1 MRALKNKLFPNSDMQ
16 NYFLSRREII
26 KNKLSRQQYLYNYLK
41 KFTGVLL
48 KVYLLIS
55 YRKKY

>member
-1 MRALKNKLFPNSDMQ
+1 MRALKNKLFPNNDMQ

>member
-1 MRALKNKLFPNSDMQ
+1 MRALKNKLFPDSDMQ
-16 NYFLSRREII
+16 NYFLSRCEII
-26 KNKLSRQQYLYNYLK
+26 KNKLSRQQNLYYYLK

-48 KVYLLIS
+48 RVYSLIS